1 MLDAPTKKNASISGA
16 EASTTP
22 NTCIYPFRG
31 GSFLRLPEAY
41 FRFKGLISH
50 LPEVYLRFE
59 GLLIHV
65 IGSINGYT
73 STSFRRFRAVST
85 WASAPRSGS
94 RLPDKAKS
102 APRSRESTFL
112 RCQKPTERK
121 RVVCTQTTHMINSPI
136 DAANAPS
143 AAFCAATSASAAAVL
158 IGQEAGEAGAD
169 HAADHDGADDQTLQG
184 RAQRVLVLQEV
195 DGSRNGHGVIT
206 VEQTG

>member
-1 MLDAPTKKNASISGA
+1 M
-16 EASTTP
+16 
-22 NTCIYPFRG
+22 
-31 GSFLRLPEAY
+31 RLPEVYFRFKGLILHPPEVY

-112 RCQKPTERK
+112 RCQMF
-121 RVVCTQTTHMINSPI
+121 VFN
-136 DAANAPS
+136 
-143 AAFCAATSASAAAVL
+143 
-158 IGQEAGEAGAD
+158 
-169 HAADHDGADDQTLQG
+169 
-184 RAQRVLVLQEV
+184 
-195 DGSRNGHGVIT
+195 
-206 VEQTG
+206 

>member
-1 MLDAPTKKNASISGA
+1 MLDAPTKKYASISGA

-136 DAANAPS
+136 DAANA
-143 AAFCAATSASAAAVL
+143 AQCCFL
-158 IGQEAGEAGAD
+158 RG
-169 HAADHDGADDQTLQG
+169 DQCFGGG
-184 RAQRVLVLQEV
+184 RTYRT
-195 DGSRNGHGVIT
+195 GSRRSRRRSRRRS
-206 VEQTG
+206 

>member
-1 MLDAPTKKNASISGA
+1 M
-16 EASTTP
+16 
-22 NTCIYPFRG
+22 
-31 GSFLRLPEAY
+31 RLPEAY

-136 DAANAPS
+136 DAANA
-143 AAFCAATSASAAAVL
+143 AYCCFL
-158 IGQEAGEAGAD
+158 RG
-169 HAADHDGADDQTLQG
+169 DQCFGGG
-184 RAQRVLVLQEV
+184 RTYRT
-195 DGSRNGHGVIT
+195 GSRRSRRRSRRRS
-206 VEQTG
+206 

>member
-1 MLDAPTKKNASISGA
+1 M
-16 EASTTP
+16 
-22 NTCIYPFRG
+22 
-31 GSFLRLPEAY
+31 RLPEAY

-85 WASAPRSGS
+85 WASAPRS
-94 RLPDKAKS
+94 
-102 APRSRESTFL
+102 RESTFL

-136 DAANAPS
+136 DAANA
-143 AAFCAATSASAAAVL
+143 A
-158 IGQEAGEAGAD
+158 
-169 HAADHDGADDQTLQG
+169 
-184 RAQRVLVLQEV
+184 
-195 DGSRNGHGVIT
+195 
-206 VEQTG
+206 

>member
-1 MLDAPTKKNASISGA
+1 MLDAPTRKNMLRYQGLKHPLHPIRAFIRFE
-16 EASTTP
+16 EA
-22 NTCIYPFRG
+22 
-31 GSFLRLPEAY
+31 FLRLPEAY

-136 DAANAPS
+136 DAANA
-143 AAFCAATSASAAAVL
+143 A
-158 IGQEAGEAGAD
+158 
-169 HAADHDGADDQTLQG
+169 
-184 RAQRVLVLQEV
+184 
-195 DGSRNGHGVIT
+195 
-206 VEQTG
+206 

>member
-1 MLDAPTKKNASISGA
+1 MLDAPTRKNMLRYQGLKHPLHPIRAFIRFE
-16 EASTTP
+16 EANFCVCRRPTSD
-22 NTCIYPFRG
+22 
-31 GSFLRLPEAY
+31 
-41 FRFKGLISH
+41 FKGLISH

-121 RVVCTQTTHMINSPI
+121 KGRLH
-136 DAANAPS
+136 
-143 AAFCAATSASAAAVL
+143 
-158 IGQEAGEAGAD
+158 
-169 HAADHDGADDQTLQG
+169 ADDPYDQFANRRSKRG
-184 RAQRVLVLQEV
+184 LVLLFARRPVLRRRPYLSCRKSMAPEM
-195 DGSRNGHGVIT
+195 DT
-206 VEQTG
+206 VS